1 MNKVK
6 NFFKNNWMYIGA
18 GIVIGVVAFVLTL
31 MGNPANMGF
40 CIACFL
46 RDTAGALKL
55 HSAAVVQY
63 ARPEII
69 GIVLGA
75 FAISLLRKDFKPT
88 GGSAPVTRFLLGM
101 IVMIGALVFLGCP
114 LRMVL
119 RIGGGDLNAI
129 IALLGFI
136 GGIAVGV
143 VFLNLGFTLR
153 RSYDLPKLEAAVA
166 PASSAFLLIILIG
179 VPSLLVFSETGP
191 ASMRAPIYAA
201 LIGGLIVGAIGQRT
215 RACFVG
221 GIRDSM
227 MFRQF
232 HMVYMFV
239 AVILTTII
247 CNAFAGK
254 LHFSFNDQPVAHSDF
269 LWNFLGMAVVGLGSV
284 FLGGCP
290 FRQLVLSGSG
300 NSDSTIAVLG
310 MIAGA
315 ALAHNWGLASAAA
328 SATAEGGATD
338 AGMIAIG
345 VCIVLLLV
353 IGFCNRKKVS

>member
-1 MNKVK
+1 
-6 NFFKNNWMYIGA
+6 MYIGA

-221 GIRDSM
+221 GIRDGNDAPCLHRYERLSRHAS
-227 MFRQF
+227 FR
-232 HMVYMFV
+232 H
-239 AVILTTII
+239 
-247 CNAFAGK
+247 
-254 LHFSFNDQPVAHSDF
+254 
-269 LWNFLGMAVVGLGSV
+269 
-284 FLGGCP
+284 
-290 FRQLVLSGSG
+290 
-300 NSDSTIAVLG
+300 
-310 MIAGA
+310 
-315 ALAHNWGLASAAA
+315 ALDKIFQNHK
-328 SATAEGGATD
+328 TEG
-338 AGMIAIG
+338 
-345 VCIVLLLV
+345 
-353 IGFCNRKKVS
+353 

>member
-166 PASSAFLLIILIG
+166 PA
-179 VPSLLVFSETGP
+179 
-191 ASMRAPIYAA
+191 
-201 LIGGLIVGAIGQRT
+201 

-221 GIRDSM
+221 GIRDGM

-338 AGMIAIG
+338 AGMIALG